1 MHFCLGNRAMAEA
14 SPAGHIILGLFV
26 ARITA
31 LNPVLGQNAC
41 NELPAHGLLRR
52 RVVSHPLARAC
63 RCAPC

>member
-1 MHFCLGNRAMAEA
+1 MRFRLGSITQAEA
-14 SPAGHIILGLFV
+14 CPAGRIILGRFV

-41 NELPAHGLLRR
+41 IELPALGLLRR
-52 RVVSHPLARAC
+52 RFVSHPLAKAC